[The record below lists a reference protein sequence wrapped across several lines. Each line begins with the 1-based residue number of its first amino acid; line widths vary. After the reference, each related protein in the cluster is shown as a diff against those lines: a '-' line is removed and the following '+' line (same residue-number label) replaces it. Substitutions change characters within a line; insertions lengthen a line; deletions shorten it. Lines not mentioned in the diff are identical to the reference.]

1 MALDLNLILQLGI
14 SATRSF
20 SGPHLNDNASQH
32 CIEGSIDKN
41 LLASH
46 KVNLPDSLFVAF
58 HSPVRCQGK
67 VRLRWNAREQ
77 DDQQEEHQEVLQSQV
92 DTVQET
98 HHVRVA
104 DPYSSRAK
112 ITLMLYVSLRCTYE
126 RGER

>member
-20 SGPHLNDNASQH
+20 SGPQINDNASQH

-41 LLASH
+41 VLAIATRSIFRIA
-46 KVNLPDSLFVAF
+46 SAF

-112 ITLMLYVSLRCTYE
+112 ITLMLYISLRCTYE